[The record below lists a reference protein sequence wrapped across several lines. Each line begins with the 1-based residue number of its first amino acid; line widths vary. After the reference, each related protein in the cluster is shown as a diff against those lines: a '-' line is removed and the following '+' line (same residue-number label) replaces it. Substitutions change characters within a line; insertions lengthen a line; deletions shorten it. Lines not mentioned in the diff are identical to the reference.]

1 MHVRSVSTAKRLTAG
16 LFIAAMLV
24 FGVAGVA
31 TAGTSGGT
39 SGTSCPSGG
48 TSGASG
54 GSDCTTVP
62 TVTVTTA
69 KPVTTAAVGG
79 STLPRTGGDLWI
91 PLSAGGA
98 AIAIAVAARRV
109 SRRSIV

>member
-1 MHVRSVSTAKRLTAG
+1 MRSVSAAKRLTAA
-16 LFIAAMLV
+16 LFIGAMLV
-24 FGVAGVA
+24 FGLAGVA
-31 TAGTSGGT
+31 GAQSGG
-39 SGTSCPSGG
+39 GSGG
-48 TSGASG
+48 GSGCASGASG
-54 GSDCTTVP
+54 AGCTTVP

-69 KPVTTAAVGG
+69 KPATPTTAAIGG

-98 AIAIAVAARRV
+98 AVAIAVAARRV

>member
-1 MHVRSVSTAKRLTAG
+1 MHVRSVYTAKRLMAG
-16 LFIAAMLV
+16 LFIGAMLV
-24 FGVAGVA
+24 LGVAGVA
-31 TAGTSGGT
+31 GAQS
-39 SGTSCPSGG
+39 SPSSPSCPSG
-48 TSGASG
+48 ASG
-54 GSDCTTVP
+54 SGCTTVP

-98 AIAIAVAARRV
+98 AVAIALAARRV
-109 SRRSIV
+109 TRRSIV